1 MSTVAAISTG
11 RAPGG
16 IGIVRIS
23 GENAIAV
30 ADKVFSSFNGKK
42 LCEIPGYS
50 ALYGKAHGKNGH
62 IDNVV
67 ALVFKAP
74 KSYTGEDVVE
84 ISCHGGLFV
93 TDRVLNAVFEAGAV
107 PAEAGEFTK
116 RAFLN
121 GKMDLTSAESV
132 MSIISAQGEQA
143 EKIAL
148 GVLEGKLFKEIKKIT
163 DKLLYDMA
171 LLSAWVDYP
180 YEEIEDLSAEKLKSH
195 IAESKNE
202 LEKLINDFGKGQI
215 ILEGVDTAIVGC
227 PNVGKSTL
235 MNLLSGTDKS
245 IVTEIAGTTRDIV
258 EDTVNAGGITL
269 RLADT
274 AGVRDTDDTVE
285 SIGVERAVKRLENA
299 ELVLAV
305 FDGSRPLNSDD
316 RRLIDLCKGKKA
328 VGIINKTDLDK
339 NYLNDEIEKFFP
351 QTVFISAKTG
361 EGKAELIRAIET
373 LLGTADFD
381 TSAAAVVNERQRDC
395 CKKALD
401 ALNDAQNAL
410 DLGLTMDAVTVCLDS
425 AAENLMVLT
434 GEKATELV
442 VNEIFA
448 QFCVGK

>member
-1 MSTVAAISTG
+1 MSTIAAISTG

-16 IGIVRIS
+16 IGVIRIS
-23 GENAIAV
+23 GENAISV
-30 ADKVFSSFNGKK
+30 ADKIFSSFNGKK

-50 ALYGKAHGKNGH
+50 ALYGKASDEKGS

-93 TDRVLNAVFEAGAV
+93 TDKVLKAVYSAGAI
-107 PAEAGEFTK
+107 PAEPGEFTK

-132 MSIISAQGEQA
+132 MNIISAQGEQA

-148 GVLEGKLFKEIKKIT
+148 GVLEGKLFKEIKKIN
-163 DKLLYDMA
+163 DKLVYDMA

-180 YEEIEDLSAEKLKSH
+180 YEEIEDLSDNNLKDH
-195 IAESKNE
+195 IKESRE
-202 LEKLINDFGKGQI
+202 SLQKLINDFDKGQI

-235 MNLLSGTDKS
+235 MNLISGTEKS
-245 IVTEIAGTTRDIV
+245 IVTDIAGTTRDIV
-258 EDTVNAGGITL
+258 EDTVNVGGITL

-274 AGVRDTDDTVE
+274 AGVRETEDIVE
-285 SIGVERAVKRLENA
+285 SIGVDRAVKRLENA

-305 FDGSRPLNSDD
+305 FDASRELTDAD
-316 RRLIDLCKGKKA
+316 YRLIDLCKGKNA
-328 VGIINKTDLDK
+328 IGIINKTDLDK
-339 NYLNDEIEKFFP
+339 NNLKGKIEENFA

-361 EGKAELIRAIET
+361 KGKEELTRAIEQT
-373 LLGTADFD
+373 LGTADFD
-381 TSAAAVVNERQRDC
+381 TSATAIVNDRQCEC

-401 ALNDAQNAL
+401 ALVDAENAL
-410 DLGLTMDAVTVCLDS
+410 EFGMTMDAVTVCLDS
-425 AAENLMVLT
+425 AIENLMILT

>member
-23 GENAIAV
+23 GENAIDI

-42 LCEIPGYS
+42 LSDLAGYS
-50 ALYGKAHGKNGH
+50 ALYGKAYDETGN

-93 TDRVLNAVFEAGAV
+93 TDKVLKAVYDAGAI

-132 MSIISAQGEQA
+132 MNIISAQGEQA

-148 GVLEGKLFKEIKKIT
+148 GVLEGRLFKEIKKIN
-163 DKLLYDMA
+163 DKLVYDLA

-180 YEEIEDLSAEKLKSH
+180 YEEIEDLSENNLKEHIDESIEK
-195 IAESKNE
+195 
-202 LEKLINDFGKGQI
+202 LEKLINDFSKGQI
-215 ILEGVDTAIVGC
+215 IMEGVDTAIVGC

-235 MNLLSGTDKS
+235 MNLLSGTEKS

-258 EDTVNAGGITL
+258 EDTVNVGGITL

-274 AGVRDTDDTVE
+274 AGVRETEDVVE
-285 SIGVERAVKRLENA
+285 SIGVDRAVKRLEKA

-305 FDGSRPLNSDD
+305 FDASRPLTDAD
-316 RRLIDLCKGKKA
+316 RGLIDLCKDKNA
-328 VGIINKTDLDK
+328 IGIINKTDLDK
-339 NYLNDEIEKFFP
+339 NYLADELKEKFSKLI
-351 QTVFISAKTG
+351 FISAKTG
-361 EGKAELIRAIET
+361 KGKEELTRAIEQT
-373 LLGTADFD
+373 LGTADFD
-381 TSAAAVVNERQRDC
+381 TSATAIVNERQKDC

-401 ALNDAQNAL
+401 ALKDADNAL
-410 DLGLTMDAVTVCLDS
+410 MLGLTMDAVTVCLDS
-425 AAENLMVLT
+425 AIENLMILT

>member
-180 YEEIEDLSAEKLKSH
+180 YEEIEDLSTEKLKSH

-305 FDGSRPLNSDD
+305 FDGSRPLNGDD

-339 NYLNDEIEKFFP
+339 NYLNDEIEKNFP

-361 EGKAELIRAIET
+361 EGKAELISAIET

>member
-16 IGIVRIS
+16 IGVVRIS
-23 GENAIAV
+23 GENAISI

-42 LCEIPGYS
+42 ICEIPGYS
-50 ALYGKAHGKNGH
+50 ALYGKATDENGS

-67 ALVFKAP
+67 ALVFRAP

-93 TDRVLNAVFEAGAV
+93 TDKVLKAVLDAGAI

-132 MSIISAQGEQA
+132 MNIISAQGEQA

-148 GVLEGKLFKEIKKIT
+148 GVLEGRLFKEIKKIN
-163 DKLLYDMA
+163 DKLVYDLA

-180 YEEIEDLSAEKLKSH
+180 YEEIEDLSENNLKEHIDESIEK
-195 IAESKNE
+195 
-202 LEKLINDFGKGQI
+202 LEKLISDFSMGQI
-215 ILEGVDTAIVGC
+215 IMEGVDTAIVGC

-235 MNLLSGTDKS
+235 MNLLSGTEKS
-245 IVTEIAGTTRDIV
+245 IVTDIAGTTRDIV
-258 EDTVNAGGITL
+258 EDTVNVGGITL

-274 AGVRDTDDTVE
+274 AGVRETEDVVE
-285 SIGVERAVKRLENA
+285 SIGVDRAVKRLQNA

-305 FDGSRPLNSDD
+305 FDASRPLTDED
-316 RRLIDLCKGKKA
+316 RKLFDLCKGKKA
-328 VGIINKTDLDK
+328 IGIVNKTDLDK
-339 NYLNDEIEKFFP
+339 NYLNGEIEKNFS
-351 QTVFISAKTG
+351 QTIFISAKTG
-361 EGKAELIRAIET
+361 AGKAELTKAVET

-381 TSAAAVVNERQRDC
+381 TSATAIVNERQKDC

-401 ALNDAQNAL
+401 ALKDADNAL
-410 DLGLTMDAVTVCLDS
+410 MLGLTMDAVTVCLDS
-425 AAENLMVLT
+425 AIENLMILT

>member
-274 AGVRDTDDTVE
+274 AGVRETDDTVE

-305 FDGSRPLNSDD
+305 FDGSRPLNGDD

-339 NYLNDEIEKFFP
+339 NYLNNEIEKFFP

-361 EGKAELIRAIET
+361 EGKAELISAIET

>member
-1 MSTVAAISTG
+1 MSTIAAISTG

-16 IGIVRIS
+16 IGVVRIS
-23 GENAIAV
+23 GEDAIKIG
-30 ADKVFSSFNGKK
+30 DKIFSSFGGKK
-42 LCEIPGYS
+42 LCNIDGYS
-50 ALYGKAHGKNGH
+50 ALYGKAHDEKSD
-62 IDNVV
+62 IDTVV
-67 ALVFKAP
+67 ALLFRAP

-93 TDRVLNAVFEAGAV
+93 TDKVLKAAFEAGAV

-132 MSIISAQGEQA
+132 MNVISAQGEQA

-148 GVLEGKLFKEIKKIT
+148 GVLEGRLFKEIKAIT
-163 DKLLYDMA
+163 DKLVYDLA

-180 YEEIEDLSAEKLKSH
+180 YEEIEDLSANNLGDH
-195 IAESKNE
+195 IEYSINS
-202 LEKLINDFGKGQI
+202 LEKLIKDFSTGQI
-215 ILEGVDTAIVGC
+215 IIEGVDTAIVGC

-235 MNLLSGTDKS
+235 MNLLSGTEKS

-258 EDTVNAGGITL
+258 EDTVNVGGITL

-274 AGVRDTDDTVE
+274 AGVRETDDLVE
-285 SIGVERAVKRLENA
+285 SIGVDRAVKRLENA

-305 FDGSRPLNSDD
+305 FDASRPLNDSD
-316 RRLIDLCKGKKA
+316 RRLIELCKGKKA
-328 VGIINKTDLDK
+328 IGIINKTDLDK
-339 NYLNDEIEKFFP
+339 NHLNGEIENNFS
-351 QTVFISAKTG
+351 QTVFISAKKGTG
-361 EGKAELIRAIET
+361 KDDLAKAVEE

-381 TSAAAVVNERQRDC
+381 TSAVAVVNERQCEC
-395 CKKALD
+395 CKKALEALKD
-401 ALNDAQNAL
+401 AENAL
-410 DLGLTMDAVTVCLDS
+410 SLGLTMDAVTVCLDS
-425 AAENLMVLT
+425 AIENLMVLT

>member
-84 ISCHGGLFV
+84 LSCHGGLFV

-180 YEEIEDLSAEKLKSH
+180 YEEIEDLSAEKLKLH
-195 IAESKNE
+195 IEESKNE

-305 FDGSRPLNSDD
+305 FDGSRPLNGDD

-339 NYLNDEIEKFFP
+339 NYLNDEIEKNFP

-361 EGKAELIRAIET
+361 EGKAELISAIET

>member
-305 FDGSRPLNSDD
+305 FDGSRPLNGDD

-339 NYLNDEIEKFFP
+339 NYLNDEVEKNFP

-361 EGKAELIRAIET
+361 EGKAELISAIET

>member
-11 RAPGG
+11 KAPGG

-23 GENAIAV
+23 GENAISV
-30 ADKVFSSFNGKK
+30 ADKIFSSFNGKK
-42 LCEIPGYS
+42 LCEIPGYT
-50 ALYGKAHGKNGH
+50 ALYGKAYDKTGN

-93 TDRVLNAVFEAGAV
+93 TDKVLKAVYDAGAI

-132 MSIISAQGEQA
+132 MNIISAQGEQA

-148 GVLEGKLFKEIKKIT
+148 GVLEGRLFKEIKKIN
-163 DKLLYDMA
+163 DKLVYDMA

-180 YEEIEDLSAEKLKSH
+180 YEEIEDLSENNLKEHIDESIEK
-195 IAESKNE
+195 
-202 LEKLINDFGKGQI
+202 LEKLINDFSKGQI
-215 ILEGVDTAIVGC
+215 IMEGVDTAIVGC

-235 MNLLSGTDKS
+235 MNLLSGTEKS

-258 EDTVNAGGITL
+258 EDTVNVGGITL

-274 AGVRDTDDTVE
+274 AGVRDTDDVVE
-285 SIGVERAVKRLENA
+285 SIGVDRAVKRLENA

-305 FDGSRPLNSDD
+305 FDASRPLTDSD

-328 VGIINKTDLDK
+328 IGIVNKTDLDK
-339 NYLNDEIEKFFP
+339 NYLNGEIEENFL

-361 EGKAELIRAIET
+361 DGKQALTNAVEE

-381 TSAAAVVNERQRDC
+381 TSATAIVNERQKDC

-401 ALNDAQNAL
+401 ALKDADNAL
-410 DLGLTMDAVTVCLDS
+410 MLGMTMDAVTVCLDS
-425 AAENLMVLT
+425 AIENLMILT

>member
-11 RAPGG
+11 KAPGG

-23 GENAIAV
+23 GENAISV
-30 ADKVFSSFNGKK
+30 ADKIFSSFNGKK
-42 LCEIPGYS
+42 LCEIPGYT
-50 ALYGKAHGKNGH
+50 ALYGKAYDKTGN

-93 TDRVLNAVFEAGAV
+93 TDKVLKAVYDAGAI

-132 MSIISAQGEQA
+132 MNIISAQGEQA

-148 GVLEGKLFKEIKKIT
+148 GVLEGRLFKEIKKIN
-163 DKLLYDMA
+163 DKLVYDMA

-180 YEEIEDLSAEKLKSH
+180 YEEIEDLSENNLKEHIDESIEK
-195 IAESKNE
+195 
-202 LEKLINDFGKGQI
+202 LEKLINDFSKGQI
-215 ILEGVDTAIVGC
+215 IMEGVDTAIVGC

-235 MNLLSGTDKS
+235 MNLLSGTEKS

-258 EDTVNAGGITL
+258 EDTVNVGGITL

-274 AGVRDTDDTVE
+274 AGVRDTDDVVE
-285 SIGVERAVKRLENA
+285 SIGVDRAVKRLENA

-305 FDGSRPLNSDD
+305 FDASRPLTDAD
-316 RRLIDLCKGKKA
+316 RKLIDLCKGKKA
-328 VGIINKTDLDK
+328 IGIVNKTDLDK
-339 NYLNDEIEKFFP
+339 NYLSGEIEENFL

-361 EGKAELIRAIET
+361 DGKQALTNAVEE

-381 TSAAAVVNERQRDC
+381 TSATAIVNERQKDC

-401 ALNDAQNAL
+401 ALKDADNAL
-410 DLGLTMDAVTVCLDS
+410 MLGMTMDAVTVCLDS
-425 AAENLMVLT
+425 AIENLMILT

>member
-84 ISCHGGLFV
+84 FSCHGGLFV
-93 TDRVLNAVFEAGAV
+93 TDKVLNAVFEAGAV

-305 FDGSRPLNSDD
+305 FDGSRPLNGDD

-339 NYLNDEIEKFFP
+339 NYLNDEIEKYFP

-361 EGKAELIRAIET
+361 EGKAELISAIET

>member
-1 MSTVAAISTG
+1 MSTIAAISTG

-16 IGIVRIS
+16 IGVIRIS
-23 GENAIAV
+23 GENAIGI

-42 LCEIPGYS
+42 LEELSGYS
-50 ALYGKAHGKNGH
+50 ALYGKAFDENGS

-93 TDRVLNAVFEAGAV
+93 TDKVLKAVFDAGAI

-132 MSIISAQGEQA
+132 MNIISAQGEQA

-148 GVLEGKLFKEIKKIT
+148 GVLEGRLFKEIKKIN
-163 DKLLYDMA
+163 DKLVYDMA

-180 YEEIEDLSAEKLKSH
+180 YEEIEDLSDNKLKEH
-195 IAESKNE
+195 IDESICN
-202 LEKLINDFGKGQI
+202 LEKLINDFSKGQI
-215 ILEGVDTAIVGC
+215 IMEGVDTAIVGC

-235 MNLLSGTDKS
+235 MNLLSGTEKS
-245 IVTEIAGTTRDIV
+245 IVTDIAGTTRDVV
-258 EDTVNAGGITL
+258 EDTVNVGGITL

-274 AGVRDTDDTVE
+274 AGVRETEDVVE
-285 SIGVERAVKRLENA
+285 SIGVDRAVKRLESA

-305 FDGSRPLNSDD
+305 FDGSRELTEQDI
-316 RRLIDLCKGKKA
+316 RLIDLCKEKKA
-328 VGIINKTDLDK
+328 VGIVNKIDLDK
-339 NYLNDEIEKFFP
+339 NCLNNKLKENFAKLI
-351 QTVFISAKTG
+351 FISAKTG
-361 EGKAELIRAIET
+361 EGKEELTSAIEE

-381 TSAAAVVNERQRDC
+381 TSATAIVNDRQCDC
-395 CKKALD
+395 CKKALEALKD
-401 ALNDAQNAL
+401 ADNAL
-410 DLGLTMDAVTVCLDS
+410 RLGMTMDAVTVCLDS
-425 AAENLMVLT
+425 AIENLMVLT

>member
-1 MSTVAAISTG
+1 MSTIAAISTG

-30 ADKVFSSFNGKK
+30 GDKVFSSFSGKR
-42 LCEIPGYS
+42 LAELEGYS
-50 ALYGKAHGKNGH
+50 ALYGQANDKNGSL
-62 IDNVV
+62 DNVV
-67 ALVFKAP
+67 ALVFRAP

-93 TDRVLNAVFEAGAV
+93 TDKVLNAVFDAGAI

-132 MSIISAQGEQA
+132 MNIISAQGEQA

-148 GVLEGKLFKEIKKIT
+148 GVLEGKLFKEIKQIS
-163 DKLLYDMA
+163 DKLVYDLA

-180 YEEIEDLSAEKLKSH
+180 YEEIEDLSENNLKEH
-195 IAESKNE
+195 IDYSINR
-202 LEKLINDFGKGQI
+202 LQKLINDFSAGQI

-235 MNLLSGTDKS
+235 MNLLSGTEKS
-245 IVTEIAGTTRDIV
+245 IVTEIAGTTRDVV
-258 EDTVNAGGITL
+258 EDTVNVGGITL

-274 AGVRDTDDTVE
+274 AGVRETDDVVE
-285 SIGVERAVKRLENA
+285 SIGVDRAVKRLRNA
-299 ELVLAV
+299 ELVLTV
-305 FDGSRPLNSDD
+305 FDASRPLNDAD
-316 RRLIDLCKGKKA
+316 KRLTELCKGKKA
-328 VGIINKTDLDK
+328 IGIINKTDLDI
-339 NYLNDEIEKFFP
+339 NYLNDGFKENFS
-351 QTVFISAKTG
+351 QLVFISAKTG
-361 EGKAELIRAIET
+361 KGKDELVKAIQEV
-373 LLGTADFD
+373 LGTADID

-395 CKKALD
+395 CKKALE
-401 ALNDAQNAL
+401 ALIEADNAL
-410 DLGLTMDAVTVCLDS
+410 TAGMTMDAVTVSLDS
-425 AAENLMVLT
+425 AVEQLMVLT

>member
-1 MSTVAAISTG
+1 MSTIAAISTG

-16 IGIVRIS
+16 IGVIRIS
-23 GENAIAV
+23 GEDAILIG
-30 ADKVFSSFNGKK
+30 DKVFSSFNGKK
-42 LCEIPGYS
+42 LSEISGYS
-50 ALYGKAHGKNGH
+50 ALYGKAYDKDGD
-62 IDNVV
+62 IDTVV
-67 ALVFKAP
+67 ALVFRNP

-84 ISCHGGLFV
+84 ISCHGGLLV
-93 TDRVLNAVFEAGAV
+93 TDKVLKAVFDAGAI

-132 MSIISAQGEQA
+132 MNVISAQGEQA

-148 GVLEGKLFKEIKKIT
+148 GVLEGRLFKEIKGIT
-163 DKLLYDMA
+163 DKLVYDMA

-180 YEEIEDLSAEKLKSH
+180 YEEIEDLSENKLSEH
-195 IAESKNE
+195 IDYSISS
-202 LEKLINDFGKGQI
+202 LEKLIKDFSKGQI
-215 ILEGVDTAIVGC
+215 IMEGVDTAIVGC

-235 MNLLSGTDKS
+235 MNLLSGTEKS

-258 EDTVNAGGITL
+258 EDTVNVGGITL

-274 AGVRDTDDTVE
+274 AGVRETDDLVE
-285 SIGVERAVKRLENA
+285 SIGVDRAVKRLENA

-305 FDGSRPLNSDD
+305 FDASRDLTDAD
-316 RRLIDLCKGKKA
+316 KRLIDLCKGKKA
-328 VGIINKTDLDK
+328 IGIINKIDLDK
-339 NYLNDEIEKFFP
+339 NYLNEKLSENFA
-351 QTVFISAKTG
+351 QLVFISAKTG
-361 EGKAELIRAIET
+361 VGKDDLARAIEE

-381 TSAAAVVNERQRDC
+381 TSAVAVVNERQCNC

-401 ALNDAQNAL
+401 ALKDADNAL
-410 DLGLTMDAVTVCLDS
+410 KLGMTMDAITVCLDS
-425 AAENLMVLT
+425 AVENLMILT

>member
-1 MSTVAAISTG
+1 MSTIAAISTG

-16 IGIVRIS
+16 IGVVRIS
-23 GENAIAV
+23 GEDAIKIG
-30 ADKVFSSFNGKK
+30 DKIFSSFGGKK
-42 LCEIPGYS
+42 LCEVDGYS
-50 ALYGKAHGKNGH
+50 ALYGKAHDKDSD
-62 IDNVV
+62 IDTVV
-67 ALVFKAP
+67 ALLFRAP

-93 TDRVLNAVFEAGAV
+93 TDKVLKAAFEAGAV

-132 MSIISAQGEQA
+132 MNVISAQGEQA

-148 GVLEGKLFKEIKKIT
+148 GVLEGRLFKEIKGIT
-163 DKLLYDMA
+163 DKLVYDLA

-180 YEEIEDLSAEKLKSH
+180 YEEIEDLSENNLTEHIEYSIKS
-195 IAESKNE
+195 
-202 LEKLINDFGKGQI
+202 LEKLIKDFGTGQI
-215 ILEGVDTAIVGC
+215 IMEGVDTAIVGC

-235 MNLLSGTDKS
+235 MNLLSGTEKS

-258 EDTVNAGGITL
+258 EDTVNVGGITL

-274 AGVRDTDDTVE
+274 AGVRETDDLVE
-285 SIGVERAVKRLENA
+285 SIGVDRAVKRLEKS

-305 FDGSRPLNSDD
+305 FDASRELNDSD
-316 RRLIDLCKGKKA
+316 RRLIELCKGKKA
-328 VGIINKTDLDK
+328 IGIVNKTDLDK
-339 NYLNDEIEKFFP
+339 NYLNGEIEKNFS
-351 QTVFISAKTG
+351 QTVFISAKKG
-361 EGKAELIRAIET
+361 AGKDDLAKAVEE

-381 TSAAAVVNERQRDC
+381 TSAVAVVNERQCEC
-395 CKKALD
+395 CKKALEALYD
-401 ALNDAQNAL
+401 AENAL
-410 DLGLTMDAVTVCLDS
+410 SLGLTMDAVTVCLDS
-425 AAENLMVLT
+425 AIENLMVLT

>member
-305 FDGSRPLNSDD
+305 FDGSRPLNGDD

-339 NYLNDEIEKFFP
+339 NYLNNEIEKFFP

-361 EGKAELIRAIET
+361 EGKAELISAIES

>member
-23 GENAIAV
+23 GENAISI
-30 ADKVFSSFNGKK
+30 ADKVFSSFNDKK

-50 ALYGKAHGKNGH
+50 ALYGKAFDENGS

-67 ALVFKAP
+67 ALVFRAP

-93 TDRVLNAVFEAGAV
+93 TDKVLKSVLDAGAI
-107 PAEAGEFTK
+107 PAQAGEFTK

-132 MSIISAQGEQA
+132 MNIISAQGDQA

-148 GVLEGKLFKEIKKIT
+148 GVLEGRLFKEIKKIN
-163 DKLLYDMA
+163 DKLVYDLA

-180 YEEIEDLSAEKLKSH
+180 YEEIEDLSENNLKEH
-195 IAESKNE
+195 IDESIKK

-215 ILEGVDTAIVGC
+215 IIEGVDTAIVGC

-235 MNLLSGTDKS
+235 MNLLSGTEKS

-258 EDTVNAGGITL
+258 EDTVNIGGITL

-274 AGVRDTDDTVE
+274 AGVRDTEDVVE
-285 SIGVERAVKRLENA
+285 SIGVDRAVKRLENA

-305 FDGSRPLNSDD
+305 FDASRPLTNED
-316 RRLIDLCKGKKA
+316 RKLFDLCKGKKA
-328 VGIINKTDLDK
+328 IGIINKTDLDK
-339 NYLNDEIEKFFP
+339 NYLNGEIDENFA
-351 QTVFISAKTG
+351 QTVFISAKMG
-361 EGKAELIRAIET
+361 DGKQELASAIEA

-381 TSAAAVVNERQRDC
+381 TSATAIVNERQENC
-395 CKKALD
+395 CKKALSALKD
-401 ALNDAQNAL
+401 ADNAL
-410 DLGLTMDAVTVCLDS
+410 MLGLTMDAVTVCLDS
-425 AAENLMVLT
+425 AIENLMILT

>member
-1 MSTVAAISTG
+1 MSTIAAISTG

-16 IGIVRIS
+16 IGVVRIS
-23 GENAIAV
+23 GEDAIKIG
-30 ADKVFSSFNGKK
+30 DKIFSSFGGKK
-42 LCEIPGYS
+42 LCEIDGYS
-50 ALYGKAHGKNGH
+50 ALYGKAHDEKSD
-62 IDNVV
+62 IDTVV
-67 ALVFKAP
+67 ALLFRAP

-93 TDRVLNAVFEAGAV
+93 TDKVLKSAFQAGAV

-132 MSIISAQGEQA
+132 MNVISAQGEQA

-148 GVLEGKLFKEIKKIT
+148 GVLEGRLFKEIKGIT
-163 DKLLYDMA
+163 DKLVYDLA

-180 YEEIEDLSAEKLKSH
+180 YEEIEDLSDNNLKEH
-195 IAESKNE
+195 IEISITS
-202 LEKLINDFGKGQI
+202 LEKLIKDFSTGQI
-215 ILEGVDTAIVGC
+215 IMEGVDTAIVGC

-235 MNLLSGTDKS
+235 MNLLSGTEKS

-258 EDTVNAGGITL
+258 EDTVNVGGITL

-274 AGVRDTDDTVE
+274 AGVRETDDLVE
-285 SIGVERAVKRLENA
+285 SIGVDRAVKRLENA

-305 FDGSRPLNSDD
+305 FDASRELNDSD

-328 VGIINKTDLDK
+328 IGIINKTDLDK
-339 NYLNDEIEKFFP
+339 NHLNGEIEKNFS
-351 QTVFISAKTG
+351 QIVFISAKKGTG
-361 EGKAELIRAIET
+361 KDDLAKAVEE

-381 TSAAAVVNERQRDC
+381 TSAVAVVNERQCEC
-395 CKKALD
+395 CKKALEALCD
-401 ALNDAQNAL
+401 AENALN
-410 DLGLTMDAVTVCLDS
+410 LGLTMDAVTVCLDS
-425 AAENLMVLT
+425 AIENLMVLT

>member
-16 IGIVRIS
+16 IGVVRIS
-23 GENAIAV
+23 GENAISI

-42 LCEIPGYS
+42 ICEIPGYS
-50 ALYGKAHGKNGH
+50 ALYGKATDENGS

-67 ALVFKAP
+67 ALVFRAP

-93 TDRVLNAVFEAGAV
+93 TDKVLKAVLDAGAI

-132 MSIISAQGEQA
+132 MNIISAQGEQA

-148 GVLEGKLFKEIKKIT
+148 GVLEGRLFKEIKKIN
-163 DKLLYDMA
+163 DKLVYDLA

-180 YEEIEDLSAEKLKSH
+180 YEEIEDLSENNLKEHIDESIEK
-195 IAESKNE
+195 
-202 LEKLINDFGKGQI
+202 LEKLISDFSMGQI
-215 ILEGVDTAIVGC
+215 IMEGVDTAIVGC

-235 MNLLSGTDKS
+235 MNLLSGTEKS
-245 IVTEIAGTTRDIV
+245 IVTDIAGTTRDIV
-258 EDTVNAGGITL
+258 EDTVNVGGITL

-274 AGVRDTDDTVE
+274 AGVRETEDVVE
-285 SIGVERAVKRLENA
+285 SIGVDRAVKRLQNA

-305 FDGSRPLNSDD
+305 FDASRPLTDED
-316 RRLIDLCKGKKA
+316 RKLFDLCKGKKA
-328 VGIINKTDLDK
+328 IGIVNKTDLDK
-339 NYLNDEIEKFFP
+339 NYLNGEIEKNFS
-351 QTVFISAKTG
+351 QTIFISAKTG
-361 EGKAELIRAIET
+361 AGKAELTKAVET

-381 TSAAAVVNERQRDC
+381 TSATAIVNERQKDC

-401 ALNDAQNAL
+401 ALRDADNAL
-410 DLGLTMDAVTVCLDS
+410 MLGLTMDAVTVCLDS
-425 AAENLMVLT
+425 AIENLMILT